1 MRLADWLF
9 RLSMTVPDPELSLEL
24 GCYALMLHA
33 LMLRAAV
40 IRIPKRT

>member
-1 MRLADWLF
+1 MA
-9 RLSMTVPDPELSLEL
+9 VPDPELSLEL

-40 IRIPKRT
+40 IRKRKPSVSLSITHI